1 MLVAGTML
9 LTVKKWVSWSDRPF
23 IVGHV
28 EDELSFIVSTKILPI
43 EVLESF

>member
-28 EDELSFIVSTKILPI
+28 EDELGLVIPTKILPI
-43 EVLESF
+43 AVLESF